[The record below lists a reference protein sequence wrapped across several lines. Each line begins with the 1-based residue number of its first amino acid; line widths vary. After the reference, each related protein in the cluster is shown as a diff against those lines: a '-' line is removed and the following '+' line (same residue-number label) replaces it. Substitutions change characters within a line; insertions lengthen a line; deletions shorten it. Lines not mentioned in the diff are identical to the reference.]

1 MSLQNNVH
9 YTFYSVEMLNK
20 YFGFKRPIPQDETV
34 EEPVAPK
41 KRKQTLVTGFDKEP
55 ASWRLEKCKVSYL
68 VYLSGVQEY
77 LFCGEVHF

>member
-41 KRKQTLVTGFDKEP
+41 KRKQTLVTGFDKADLP
-55 ASWRLEKCKVSYL
+55 K
-68 VYLSGVQEY
+68 
-77 LFCGEVHF
+77 